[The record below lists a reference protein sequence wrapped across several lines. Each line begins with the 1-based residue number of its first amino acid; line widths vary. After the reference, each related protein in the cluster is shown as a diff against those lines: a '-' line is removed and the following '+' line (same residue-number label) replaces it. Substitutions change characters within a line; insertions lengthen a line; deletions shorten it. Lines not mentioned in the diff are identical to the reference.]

1 MPVRFLDNDP
11 SRVIM
16 PGWEPIGHLQLL
28 AGDAPGSTKGVSGV
42 TFVTADDNESFDSLL
57 RRFKKKVQRDRILS
71 EIRKRRYFEQPS
83 IVRKRKRAAKLR
95 KSRRTTA
102 KDHRR
107 QY

>member
-1 MPVRFLDNDP
+1 VRC
-11 SRVIM
+11 
-16 PGWEPIGHLQLL
+16 
-28 AGDAPGSTKGVSGV
+28 GSKKGVRCV
-42 TFVTADDNESFDSLL
+42 TFVVSDDNESFDSLL

-95 KSRRTTA
+95 KSRRTTL
-102 KDHRR
+102 KDRRR